1 MASANKQNKNK
12 QKTQQPG
19 KKDIPPTKMGE
30 KKQKKQQQQQKKAS
44 SSTAGSSSRSCCR
57 WFIGSLVLLG
67 AIGGLIAYDTNVLH
81 NGNFE
86 ESSVGRVLKQT
97 GALPH
102 VENAWFVSLKF
113 SARGYK
119 WVEENAPV
127 AYAKTKTTLE
137 PYCAFAKDLGI
148 TLLNGGKKGYENT
161 KVFVSEKIPVVLQF
175 IDSYVPGLGQKISDF
190 VSNTCKGF
198 CSITSN
204 LWRRSIDFFKTKV
217 FVGQLS
223 PENLGKV
230 FNTTTQRVLGYYSS
244 FHERVTFYANTA

>member
-12 QKTQQPG
+12 QKSQQPG
-19 KKDIPPTKMGE
+19 KKDIPPPASKMTDN
-30 KKQKKQQQQQKKAS
+30 KKQKKQKKSNSAS
-44 SSTAGSSSRSCCR
+44 SPSKSSSSCCP
-57 WFIGSLVLLG
+57 WFIGSLVLFG
-67 AIGGLIAYDTNVLH
+67 AIAGLIAYDTNVLH
-81 NGNFE
+81 NGVFE

-127 AYAKTKTTLE
+127 AYGKTKTVLT
-137 PYCAFAKDLGI
+137 PYCDFAKDLGI
-148 TLLNGGKKGYENT
+148 ALINGGKKGFECT
-161 KVFVSEKIPVVLQF
+161 KVFISEKIPVVLQF
-175 IDSYVPGLGQKISDF
+175 IDKYVPGLGQKISDF
-190 VSNTCKGF
+190 VSTTYKGF

-204 LWRRSIDFFKTKV
+204 VWRQSVDFFKTKV

-223 PENLGKV
+223 PENIGKA

-244 FHERVTFYANTA
+244 FHEKVEFYAKTD